1 MTQAFDKVKTIIVE
15 QLGVE
20 PDEVQ
25 MNSTFVNDLGADSL
39 DIVELVMAFEEEFE
53 VEIPDDV
60 AERIKTVGEAV
71 NIVVYGY
78 GYVPNDPVTQ
88 AFDRVKTIIV
98 KQLGVEP
105 DEVQMNSTFVDD
117 LGADS
122 LDIVEL
128 VMAFEEEF
136 EVEIPDDVAERIKTV
151 GEAVNIVLYGY
162 GYVPNDENSEISV
175 EPELSEGAKNT
186 GLANGVL
193 MGTEKVYFEEKF
205 HGDRGHGFAAE
216 RANDLY
222 DRMTGK
228 DARIV
233 GDDNAKNGA
242 DRIVN
247 GANIQSKYCNSGS
260 KCVQECFE
268 GGQFRYYNK
277 DGSPMQIEVPSDK
290 YDDAVKAMQNR
301 IDKGQIRGVK
311 NAEDIICKGN
321 VTYEQ
326 AKNIAKAGTIESLT
340 YDAISGIKIGAYSG
354 GISAAIN
361 FAVCIW
367 NGESF
372 EVALE
377 NSVKA
382 GLQVGGMA
390 WAGSIIAG
398 QLTKAGFNTMLVPAS
413 DALVKAM
420 GPKLSANLVNAFRD
434 GTKIYGAAA
443 MKSASKLLRGNVVT
457 GLATV
462 AIMSAGDVINIFRG
476 RISAGQLVKNLV
488 NTSAGVAGGL
498 GGALVGAPFGPLG
511 MLIAGWLASKAASG
525 VSKTITDEMIEDDS
539 KKMCRI
545 LEDEFQSVAFNF
557 ILNENET
564 KKVADKLTDNLDS
577 DTLKDMYAA
586 DNRAQF
592 AHNLIAE
599 IAEPVVESRAHIYLP
614 STEDYIDGLKKVLR

>member
-1 MTQAFDKVKTIIVE
+1 MAGTVNGIV
-15 QLGVE
+15 Q
-20 PDEVQ
+20 
-25 MNSTFVNDLGADSL
+25 
-39 DIVELVMAFEEEFE
+39 
-53 VEIPDDV
+53 
-60 AERIKTVGEAV
+60 
-71 NIVVYGY
+71 
-78 GYVPNDPVTQ
+78 
-88 AFDRVKTIIV
+88 
-98 KQLGVEP
+98 
-105 DEVQMNSTFVDD
+105 
-117 LGADS
+117 
-122 LDIVEL
+122 
-128 VMAFEEEF
+128 
-136 EVEIPDDVAERIKTV
+136 
-151 GEAVNIVLYGY
+151 
-162 GYVPNDENSEISV
+162 
-175 EPELSEGAKNT
+175 NT
-186 GLANGVL
+186 A
-193 MGTEKVYFEEKF
+193 KVYVEEKF
-205 HGDRGHGFAAE
+205 HGERGHGFAAE

-242 DRIVN
+242 DRILN
-247 GANIQSKYCNSGS
+247 GANIQSKYCSSGS

-382 GLQVGGMA
+382 GLKVGGMA
-390 WAGSIIAG
+390 WAGSIVAG

-420 GPKLSANLVNAFRD
+420 GPKLSANLVNAFRE
-434 GTKIYGAAA
+434 GTSIYGAAA

-462 AIMSAGDVINIFRG
+462 AIMSAGDVIDIFNG
-476 RISAGQLVKNLV
+476 RISAGQLFKNLV
-488 NTSAGVAGGL
+488 NTSAGVA
-498 GGALVGAPFGPLG
+498 LG
-511 MLIAGWLASKAASG
+511 MLIAGWLASEAASG
-525 VSKTITDEMIEDDS
+525 ISKTITDEMIEDDS

-545 LEDEFQSVAFNF
+545 LEGTFQDVAFNF
-557 ILNENET
+557 ILNKAET
-564 KKVADKLTDNLDS
+564 KQFADKLSKNLDS

-592 AHNLIAE
+592 AYNLIAE
-599 IAEPVVESRAHIYLP
+599 IAEPVVRGREHIYLP